1 MRTRWAFAAAAAASL
16 GLSSCGL
23 SLQSLPKLGGISG
36 PTYTISATFAN
47 VVNLPDNAQVR
58 VGAFTVGY
66 VSKIGIQNFQAV
78 VSMKI
83 KKNTVLPDGTT
94 AEVAFD
100 TPLGEDFVQLFP
112 PTSSSNARLLASGA
126 HIPET
131 QTVTAPSVEDAFG
144 ALGALLN
151 GGGLNQLQTIID
163 QTNLALNGNQ
173 PKIRSLLNYLNSTIT
188 TFAQSTPAI
197 DNSLAAIGQLSQ
209 VLNQGSNTISQGIQ
223 SIGPA
228 VAVLAS
234 ENNDFDALIT
244 QLDRMST
251 AANSILSQSSA
262 GTVHTV
268 QALKPLLDQLVSVQQ
283 QLGPALGAVSALE
296 QRTPGVVPGDYVQ
309 LAINATV
316 VVPPVPSNAP
326 GLKKITVDPP
336 EPTQSYTDQ
345 SGIAIMIEDG
355 LP

>member
-1 MRTRWAFAAAAAASL
+1 MKKRWALAAVATSL
-16 GLSSCGL
+16 VLSSCGL

-36 PTYTISATFAN
+36 PTYSISATFAN

-58 VGAFTVGY
+58 VGAFTVGF
-66 VSKIGIQNFQAV
+66 VSKIGIQDFQAV
-78 VSMKI
+78 VTMKI
-83 KKNTVLPDGTT
+83 KKKTVLPEGTT

-112 PTSSSNARLLASGA
+112 PTGSSNNRLLSNGA

-173 PKIRSLLNYLNSTIT
+173 PKIRSLLNYLNTTIT
-188 TFAQSTPAI
+188 TFAQNTPAI
-197 DNSLAAIGQLSQ
+197 DNSLKAIAQLSQ
-209 VLNQGSNTISQGIQ
+209 VLNQGSGTISQGIQ

-234 ENNDFDALIT
+234 ENKDFDALLA
-244 QLDRMST
+244 QLDRLST
-251 AANSILSQSSA
+251 AANSILAQSSA

-283 QLGPALGAVSALE
+283 QLGPTLGALTGLE
-296 QRTPGVVPGDYVQ
+296 ERTPSVVPGDYVQ
-309 LAINATV
+309 LAIDATV
-316 VVPPVPSNAP
+316 EVPPVPSGVSP
-326 GLKKITVDPP
+326 LKKITVDPP
-336 EPTQSYTDQ
+336 EATESYTDQ
-345 SGIAIMIEDG
+345 TGMAIMIEDG